1 MKNTKRARRAA
12 AFAAAVVMAA
22 CAAIPMSSSFSASA
36 EGSISISN
44 NASGHTYD
52 AYQIFDGDLNE
63 ADVLSNIVWGAGIDS
78 SKTADLLTAIQ
89 AISVAKDDTT
99 ETPFAS
105 CTDAKSVAKVLS
117 DANASFDAEITK
129 KFAAVVSGYLSAAP
143 TGSTSTTGTDYTISD
158 LDDGYYLVKDRD
170 NTLNEADDSMTRY
183 IVKVLG
189 KATDVKPKSSK
200 PEVIKKVQENTKDVT
215 TTGQTFAGENDYNV
229 GDKYN
234 DVADYNIGDAV
245 PFKLYGTMPST
256 IGDYS
261 KYKYVFHDTLGK
273 EFNAPDVSNVTVKI
287 DNQTAKGAT
296 VSVDSTTNE
305 ITVTFDDIKNGNTI
319 TASSIVTVEYTAV
332 LNSDAVIGLNGQEN
346 KVYLTY
352 SNNPNWTGDGTPE
365 DKGKTPEDKVIVFTY
380 ELDTTKV
387 DGVDDSKKLADA
399 KFKLSRKTG
408 ENGNTIEYAQV
419 TSGKLTGWTTTEGEA
434 TELVSGED
442 GVFKV
447 AGLDSGTYYLTE
459 TQAPSGYNLLTDSIE
474 VVLTA
479 TTENN
484 QTWRGTASDALTK
497 LEVTADKISGTVDTK
512 MGIGS
517 ITIANNKG
525 STLPSTGGIGTTMFY
540 VGGGVL
546 VAGAGVLL
554 ITKKRAKKDA
564 E

>member
-22 CAAIPMSSSFSASA
+22 CAAIPMGSSFSASA

-44 NASGHTYD
+44 TAKDHTYE
-52 AYQIFDGDLNE
+52 AYQIFDGDLANG
-63 ADVLSNIVWGAGIDS
+63 VLSNIQWGTGIDS
-78 SKTADLLTAIQ
+78 TKTADLLTAIKTIQ
-89 AISVAKDDTT
+89 VGE
-99 ETPFAS
+99 ETPFAA

-117 DANASFDAEITK
+117 DANVGSNADITK
-129 KFAAVVSGYLSAAP
+129 QFASVVGKFLNPAADGHKE
-143 TGSTSTTGTDYTISD
+143 STANEGTYDID
-158 LDDGYYLVKDRD
+158 GLDDGYYLVKDKDGSLD
-170 NTLNEADDSMTRY
+170 NKDDSNTRY
-183 IVKVLG
+183 IVQVLG
-189 KATDVKPKSSK
+189 NKTGITPKSSK
-200 PEVIKKVQENTKDVT
+200 PEVIKKVKENTKAVT
-215 TTGQTFAGENDYNV
+215 ATGQTFAGTADYNV
-229 GDKYN
+229 GDSYN
-234 DVADYNIGDAV
+234 DVADYCIGDAV
-245 PFKLYGTMPST
+245 PFKLYGTMPDT
-256 IGDYS
+256 IDDYS
-261 KYKYVFHDTLGK
+261 KYKYVFHDTLSK
-273 EFNAPDVSNVTVKI
+273 EFTAPDAKDVTVKI
-287 DNQTAKGAT
+287 GDKVAVGAN
-296 VSVDSTTNE
+296 VSVDKDTNT
-305 ITVTFDDIKNGNTI
+305 ITVTFDDIKAENKI
-319 TASSIVTVEYTAV
+319 TESSVVTVEYTAI

-352 SNNPNWTGDGTPE
+352 SNNPNWTGTGTPD

-540 VGGGVL
+540 IGGGVL